1 MLTDSE
7 INIFLNE
14 LNESIYITN
23 DLFKFEIMINNLKN
37 KYTNFDEILNDQIKN
52 NYKIQNLLEEIED
65 IDYKSMNNQD
75 KIKIQIVNF
84 LIYNGLEND

>member
-7 INIFLNE
+7 INIFLNI
-14 LNESIYITN
+14 LYESIYVTN

-52 NYKIQNLLEEIED
+52 NNKIQNLLEEIDD

-84 LIYNGLEND
+84 LIDNGLEND

>member
-14 LNESIYITN
+14 LNESIYVTN

-52 NYKIQNLLEEIED
+52 NN
-65 IDYKSMNNQD
+65 
-75 KIKIQIVNF
+75 KIQIIKSKQKMLFNKM
-84 LIYNGLEND
+84 IKI